1 MSPTPNADLSGLET
15 TGTTSSTTPNIDKE
29 AHRRN
34 LRDAQNA
41 MSSEFQTLIR
51 DTESLLRQ
59 TSEVAGHQM
68 QELRTRITGNL
79 GRARE
84 LLKETEHSLEQ
95 QGRVAMEKTEEYV
108 HQHPWQTL
116 GIAAGV
122 GFLLGLLAGRR

>member
-1 MSPTPNADLSGLET
+1 MSTTPNADLSGLET

-68 QELRTRITGNL
+68 QELRTRINGNL

>member
-1 MSPTPNADLSGLET
+1 
-15 TGTTSSTTPNIDKE
+15 TSSTTPNIDKE

>member
-1 MSPTPNADLSGLET
+1 MSTTPNTDLSGLET
-15 TGTTSSTTPNIDKE
+15 SGSTPNIDKE

-41 MSSEFQTLIR
+41 LSAEFQTLIR
-51 DTESLLRQ
+51 DTESLLKQ
-59 TSEVAGHQM
+59 TSDVAGQQV
-68 QELRTRITGNL
+68 QELRSKIDGNL

-95 QGRVAMEKTEEYV
+95 QGRLAVEKTEEFV